1 MYQGVASIQ
10 FFAQAEGTN
19 CTDNTVQCSH
29 RFHKDTQVHIDPR
42 GSGSGSGTKWNSREL
57 DSRGEEKASGQCGA
71 RRSQAEDRTPTQKL
85 SALQNA
91 HRKPDKVPCAFW
103 DVRMV
108 LRISHRCAC
117 MCVRAC
123 TRAQMGVCVLVYL
136 HMYLSTRVHDYP
148 VCMGLY
154 VRVCTCV
161 HVRMHV
167 HARVFM
173 HVCILLCLRAMRTC
187 GYARMRDH
195 VLMCM
200 SALRY
205 ASL

>member
-1 MYQGVASIQ
+1 MDPITLLN
-10 FFAQAEGTN
+10 FAIYGTTAN
-19 CTDNTVQCSH
+19 FGLQTLHLVRTRV
-29 RFHKDTQVHIDPR
+29 RIWTK
-42 GSGSGSGTKWNSREL
+42 KWNSREL

-187 GYARMRDH
+187 GYARMRDQA
-195 VLMCM
+195 LMCM

>member
-1 MYQGVASIQ
+1 MELARTG
-10 FFAQAEGTN
+10 FEG
-19 CTDNTVQCSH
+19 
-29 RFHKDTQVHIDPR
+29 
-42 GSGSGSGTKWNSREL
+42 
-57 DSRGEEKASGQCGA
+57 ACGA
-71 RRSQAEDRTPTQKL
+71 

-91 HRKPDKVPCAFW
+91 HQKPDKAPCAFW
-103 DVRMV
+103 GVRMV

-117 MCVRAC
+117 MCVRAY

-161 HVRMHV
+161 HVCMHV

-173 HVCILLCLRAMRTC
+173 HVCVLLCLRAMRTC
-187 GYARMRDH
+187 GYARMRDQA
-195 VLMCM
+195 LMCM